1 MERASVAWFTYSFRD
16 KTGKSKTDFIEA
28 SSRNEAFARLRNLGV
43 IPISLKEG
51 RAPSAPR
58 SEVRRGR
65 FLPIC
70 LAALAVVGI
79 GTWWALR
86 TDSSPDAKDQ
96 LSHAQANKPHK
107 SLPAEA
113 KRVRNNSLENPEARQ
128 TNSVTVIAEEVRLVP
143 KDQFLGQDV
152 VSRNVRTNGTRVV
165 EKILTADGKSHMV
178 VNDLAKPVFDNPS
191 DQVLGMALSAPA
203 GQGIAP
209 LPMTGDL
216 EREFRKSLE
225 HEIVIADDDSPKV
238 KALKMA
244 VIQAREDMKAM
255 LDQGMTM
262 QDIMREHQK
271 LANENADM
279 RNSAVS
285 ELKRLLADG
294 DYESATKYAGEVNQ
308 VFRQMGIM
316 ELSMPPRSAAE
327 HEQLKEER
335 RAARNAAH
343 DQKQKEG
350 EVLK

>member
-1 MERASVAWFTYSFRD
+1 M
-16 KTGKSKTDFIEA
+16 
-28 SSRNEAFARLRNLGV
+28 
-43 IPISLKEG
+43 
-51 RAPSAPR
+51 
-58 SEVRRGR
+58 
-65 FLPIC
+65 LP
-70 LAALAVVGI
+70 G
-79 GTWWALR
+79 
-86 TDSSPDAKDQ
+86 
-96 LSHAQANKPHK
+96 K